1 MRVTMTNSS
10 TQAFAA
16 YLDQVAWPIAL
27 TSQQIAALVQG
38 YGLVLSANEH
48 LNLTRL
54 IEPEAYWEKHL
65 WDSLQG
71 LALLELPSEG
81 RAIDV
86 GSGAGF
92 PGIPLAICLP
102 TWQFTLLDSTQRK
115 VAFLQE
121 LAGSLALASV
131 QAIAGRAETLGHE
144 QDFRAQYDLATIR
157 AVGSA
162 PECLEYCLPFLKTG
176 GQALLYR
183 GHWTD
188 AEADTC
194 AAAAKLLGGAV
205 VATHAFTTPV
215 TAGQRH
221 CLIVRKTRATPLDYP
236 RRPGIPKQQPLP

>member
-1 MRVTMTNSS
+1 MTNNS

-16 YLDQVAWPIAL
+16 YLDQVAWPVAL
-27 TSQQIAALVQG
+27 TAAQIAALVQG
-38 YGLVLSANEH
+38 YGLVRVANEH

-54 IEPEAYWEKHL
+54 LEPADYWEKHL

-71 LALLELPSEG
+71 LALLELPPEG

-121 LAGSLALASV
+121 LAESLALSNVKAV
-131 QAIAGRAETLGHE
+131 AGRAETLGHE
-144 QDFRAQYDLATIR
+144 GDFRARYDLATIR

-162 PECLEYCLPFLKTG
+162 PECLEYCLPLLKLG

-183 GHWTD
+183 GHWTE
-188 AEADTC
+188 AEADVC
-194 AAAAKLLGGAV
+194 AAAAQQLGGTV

-215 TAGQRH
+215 TACQRH
-221 CLIVRKTRATPLDYP
+221 CLIVRKTHATPFDYP